1 MRRNTVAIRITV
13 EFIRAPVLDF
23 LSRWASGNWCQSAL
37 LVHETL
43 ARNVA
48 GVFNEYERRL
58 RALGV
63 PSGMSGLANV
73 ERDLVSQLSK
83 RAQTALTVLEQSGN
97 TICLALDRAYKN
109 GAHIDM
115 DLRQL
120 AKSLREE
127 LRPQRGN
134 ASSKR
139 IETHTVERNVAG
151 GMVPPQSANAVH
163 GITKS
168 ASSASTSPNIGNLS
182 DGRVVFRD
190 ESGVTRKA
198 EDTKFSPG
206 HDVAVKSDPRGLAK
220 VYRNLVHPAMKRTQR
235 SLPAFDFGGN
245 DFCAGASLWKF

>member
-1 MRRNTVAIRITV
+1 MNT
-13 EFIRAPVLDF
+13 
-23 LSRWASGNWCQSAL
+23 SGAFGRLVCHPACPAWQMSSA
-37 LVHETL
+37 TW
-43 ARNVA
+43 
-48 GVFNEYERRL
+48 
-58 RALGV
+58 
-63 PSGMSGLANV
+63 LANFPS
-73 ERDLVSQLSK
+73 EPRRRSPFSSK
-83 RAQTALTVLEQSGN
+83 AGN

-151 GMVPPQSANAVH
+151 GKVPPQSANAAH

-206 HDVAVKSDPRGLAK
+206 HDVAVKSDPRGLTK
-220 VYRNLVHPAMKRTQR
+220 VYRNLVHPAIKRTQR
-235 SLPAFDFGGN
+235 SLQAFDFGGN